1 MVLTTPRSGS
11 AAVAA
16 NLTRIGRRFRRMCSN
31 RGSVSNSV
39 GLQQLCDKEDASAA
53 GNMLNETTERALP
66 PLVYSPE
73 YSFSGWDP
81 RHRFVM
87 DKFRHLH
94 ELLAREPAF
103 ARSDSF
109 IKPEDPAVT
118 AGAAKQL
125 QCGQGYDFT
134 GPAVD
139 AIDRNWLG
147 LAHAPAYI
155 SGFCEGT
162 IPMRRIG
169 LPWSQSLVRRTR
181 LEVAGTI
188 LTARLALEHGLACNL
203 AGGTHHAHH
212 AEGSGFTIF
221 NDLVVAARVLLDEID
236 NVAPSCTPS
245 PSRRVRRVMIVDLD
259 VHQGDGTA
267 ALTRND
273 DRIFALSFHCES
285 NFPLRKVPSD
295 LDVPFD
301 DGCDDEHYLSALAR
315 ILPPLLDDWRPDL
328 VLYDAG
334 VDVHVDD
341 RLGRLNVTTSGMR
354 RRDQFVIEHCL
365 DRRIPVAT
373 VIGGGYHAD
382 HAHLAARHA
391 VVIRTA
397 VAAWQKYRTTR

>member
-1 MVLTTPRSGS
+1 MVLNTLRPGS
-11 AAVAA
+11 VAVAA
-16 NLTRIGRRFRRMCSN
+16 RLNSSIERRLVRCMCSN
-31 RGSVSNSV
+31 RGSSSSV
-39 GLQQLCDKEDASAA
+39 GLQCDKDGAA
-53 GNMLNETTERALP
+53 AAKTSLHETERALP

-81 RHRFVM
+81 KHRFVM

-94 ELLAREPAF
+94 ELLAREPVF

-109 IKPEDPAVT
+109 IKPEDPAVEL
-118 AGAAKQL
+118 GAAKQL
-125 QCGQGYDFT
+125 HCGQGYDFT

-139 AIDRNWLG
+139 AIDRNWLE
-147 LAHAPAYI
+147 LAHAPEYI
-155 SGFCEGT
+155 RGFCEGT

-203 AGGTHHAHH
+203 AGGTHHAHY

-221 NDLVVAARVLLDEID
+221 NDLVVAARVLLDRVD
-236 NVAPSCTPS
+236 TVALSSTPTS
-245 PSRRVRRVMIVDLD
+245 SHTVRKVLIVDLD

-267 ALTRND
+267 ALTQND
-273 DRIFALSFHCES
+273 DRIFTLSFHCES

-295 LDVPFD
+295 LDVPFC
-301 DGCDDEHYLSALAR
+301 DGCGDEKYLSTLAQV
-315 ILPPLLDDWRPDL
+315 LPPLLDDWRPDL

-341 RLGRLNVTTSGMR
+341 RLGRLNITTSGMR
-354 RRDQFVIEHCL
+354 RRDQFVIENCL

-382 HAHLAARHA
+382 HAHLASRHA

-397 VAAWQKYRTTR
+397 VAAWQKYRTKR